1 MVKKELIDLLKTE
14 ANMTNRD
21 IERHIKLG
29 IFTYPND
36 ESGRQEFIDEFLA
49 CLGELEDAEEAW
61 ESLDVLGA
69 YRVDFVE

>member
-1 MVKKELIDLLKTE
+1 MNEKELIDLLKTE

-29 IFTYPND
+29 IFAYPNN
-36 ESGRQEFIDEFLA
+36 ESGRQEFIDEFTA
-49 CLGELEDAEEAW
+49 CLGELEDAEETW